1 MKNNTLSAL
10 LVLVMSSLLAA
21 CGFQL
26 RGTGAAAFQL
36 DALNVTARD
45 SFGALQKDVREAL
58 QNGGMN
64 VSANAP
70 FTLHLAQETRETRTA
85 SYAYSTQSAEN
96 RLMRSL
102 DYQVLDRRGLVLI
115 TDRIDVERFYSTY
128 NAVSNTEQ
136 EAMLDSEMRRDM
148 IQQLLLRI
156 QPLTQGQLEA
166 LQRQEETKQRAE
178 QEARAAQQPAQ
189 PATE

>member
-10 LVLVMSSLLAA
+10 LVLVMSSLLVA

-36 DALNVTARD
+36 DALNITARD
-45 SFGALQKDVREAL
+45 SFGELQKDVREAL
-58 QNGGMN
+58 QNGGVN
-64 VSANAP
+64 VSGNAP
-70 FTLHLAQETRETRTA
+70 FTLHLAQEKQEIRTA
-85 SYAYSTQSAEN
+85 SHSYSTQSAEN

-102 DYQVLDRRGLVLI
+102 DYQILDRRGLVLM

-136 EAMLDSEMRRDM
+136 ENLLSTEMRRDM

-156 QPLTQGQLEA
+156 QPLTQAQLEA
-166 LQRQEETKQRAE
+166 LQRQEEAKQRAE
-178 QEARAAQQPAQ
+178 QEARAAQQQAQ